1 MFVKDF
7 KIVKH
12 TMGVK
17 SHMYTKKKIKIIFT
31 EVFLIRKKNYFC
43 TAIEN
48 QTVP

>member
-17 SHMYTKKKIKIIFT
+17 SHMYAKKKLKL
-31 EVFLIRKKNYFC
+31 FLQKFF
-43 TAIEN
+43 
-48 QTVP
+48 